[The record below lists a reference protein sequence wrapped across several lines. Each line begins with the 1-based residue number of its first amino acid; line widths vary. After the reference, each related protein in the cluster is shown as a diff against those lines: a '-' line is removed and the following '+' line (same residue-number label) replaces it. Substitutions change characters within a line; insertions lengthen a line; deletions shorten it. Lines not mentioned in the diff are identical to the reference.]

1 MSLNVLN
8 LENAVILL
16 NDNYKILSSN
26 QNDILTTVLE
36 DAVIKRFE
44 YTLEISNFYDK

>member
-1 MSLNVLN
+1 MPIYVSN
-8 LENAVILL
+8 LENAAILL

-44 YTLEISNFYDK
+44 YTLEIYVWI